1 VLLAY
6 TIDFKGESELS
17 LPLSANFVRVLDE
30 TGVTARDLPLA
41 AGVSKEATSMA
52 LTFLAK
58 TGYVVVEADPVGT
71 KRVRLTPTGREAQES
86 SRRLHHEVE
95 NRWEVRFGADGVGRL
110 RASLHGLLDQRDG
123 EHARLSRGLKPHA
136 GGWRGSKRYI
146 EHTEAMITDPSV
158 ALPHYPMVLHRGGW
172 PDGS

>member
-1 VLLAY
+1 MLLAY
-6 TIDFKGESELS
+6 TIDFEDESDLS

-30 TGVTARDLPLA
+30 TGVVVRDLPLV

-58 TGYVVVEADPVGT
+58 TGHVAEADPVGT
-71 KRVRLTPTGREAQES
+71 KRVRLTPKGREAQVS
-86 SRRLHHEVE
+86 SDRLQHEVE
-95 NRWEVRFGADGVGRL
+95 NRWETRFGAEVVRRL
-110 RASLHGLLDQRDG
+110 RASLQLLLDQRDG
-123 EHARLSRGLKPHA
+123 EQSRLSRGLQPHA

-146 EHTEAMITDPSV
+146 EHTEAMIADPSV